1 MRIYVVID
9 LNFTGG
15 AQNHGKSERELH
27 KVTEE
32 PEPGSAEAMEIDL
45 KCAEKVTDSDVESN
59 ADDKVCAFSSTSSAI
74 FLISLLYRADHI
86 KKIKAFTRWAAAM

>member
-1 MRIYVVID
+1 MSLTI
-9 LNFTGG
+9 FSGG
-15 AQNHGKSERELH
+15 AQNHDKPERELH

-59 ADDKVCAFSSTSSAI
+59 ADDKVRFFNFFMLKDSKNSPTERT
-74 FLISLLYRADHI
+74 ISERSELLRDG
-86 KKIKAFTRWAAAM
+86 R